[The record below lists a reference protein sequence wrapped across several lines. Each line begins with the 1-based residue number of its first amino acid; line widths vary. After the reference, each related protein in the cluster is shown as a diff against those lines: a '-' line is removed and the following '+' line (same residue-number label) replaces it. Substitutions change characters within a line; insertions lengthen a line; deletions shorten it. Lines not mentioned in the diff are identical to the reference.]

1 MALGSDTFHLQSPS
15 RRKRILAACT
25 QAKGIICVAQVLAD
39 RLAAA
44 GVPQAKLHVIPNG
57 VSPLTPSL
65 SPEGRGRRA
74 SILYVG
80 NLVPVKGPDILLQAF
95 ASLTT
100 QQPCHTTTTLTLIGA
115 GPMRSKLERLARTL
129 GIGDQVRFLG
139 RRPPEEVADWMNR
152 ADVLCLPSRSEGMP
166 NVVLEARA
174 CGLPVVASP
183 AGAIPELPL
192 DKTHF
197 LVVPACTPAHLAAGL
212 HDMLSRDLSKRIPDP
227 NIPTWKTMAE
237 RILAKIERG
246 V

>member
-1 MALGSDTFHLQSPS
+1 
-15 RRKRILAACT
+15 
-25 QAKGIICVAQVLAD
+25 
-39 RLAAA
+39 
-44 GVPQAKLHVIPNG
+44 
-57 VSPLTPSL
+57 
-65 SPEGRGRRA
+65 
-74 SILYVG
+74 
-80 NLVPVKGPDILLQAF
+80 
-95 ASLTT
+95 
-100 QQPCHTTTTLTLIGA
+100 
-115 GPMRSKLERLARTL
+115 MRSKLERLARTL